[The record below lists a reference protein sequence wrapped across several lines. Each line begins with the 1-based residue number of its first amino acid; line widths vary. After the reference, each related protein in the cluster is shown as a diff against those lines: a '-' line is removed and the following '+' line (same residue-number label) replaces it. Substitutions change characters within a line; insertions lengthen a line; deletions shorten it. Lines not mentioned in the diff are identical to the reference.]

1 MNDMMKT
8 SAEEVEGG
16 HTVELVA
23 CAEVDGT
30 VTKHLYAVAFI
41 CGGPHGLMAS
51 RYWEETCT
59 GTTRYGGGCGHSETN
74 GVRVWEEVK

>member
-23 CAEVDGT
+23 CAEIDGT

-41 CGGPHGLMAS
+41 CGGPHGLMA
-51 RYWEETCT
+51 
-59 GTTRYGGGCGHSETN
+59 TRY
-74 GVRVWEEVK
+74 